1 MNITTK
7 RKSNI
12 ELLRVLCMIC
22 LVAHHFTIHGNL
34 YLNEN
39 IFVQRFSLIFAP
51 LGKMCYVVFMVISS
65 YFLSNANVKSK
76 RFWKVWM
83 EVLFYNILMM
93 LATLVGSGWNGLLSI
108 KMIVGSI
115 LPMLGASHGYAVA
128 YLWLLAFLPFIKIL
142 QEKMNEY
149 FLGNL
154 IFLLFSLEIVS
165 WIIGSFIDYN
175 AGIKSELFFF
185 VLIYYSTLYLKKYDE
200 KLLHVSRKTLF
211 SWGGVCVC
219 IYLIEYLIWYIGVQ
233 NSNHIFQI
241 LLTFINNQRSPLNI
255 LFGYTV
261 FYIFMNI
268 HINYSKVINRMA
280 STTFAI
286 LLIHDSNYFRNLIW
300 NYISRSPIGQHLW
313 RSKIEFIFTYFI
325 IVIGLSGFCCLIDLI
340 RQNTVDKLVMNS
352 HVFTT
357 LCEKTNMNG
366 NAE

>member
-1 MNITTK
+1 MMKNCYMCQEK
-7 RKSNI
+7 R
-12 ELLRVLCMIC
+12 
-22 LVAHHFTIHGNL
+22 
-34 YLNEN
+34 
-39 IFVQRFSLIFAP
+39 
-51 LGKMCYVVFMVISS
+51 
-65 YFLSNANVKSK
+65 YFL
-76 RFWKVWM
+76 
-83 EVLFYNILMM
+83 
-93 LATLVGSGWNGLLSI
+93 
-108 KMIVGSI
+108 
-115 LPMLGASHGYAVA
+115 
-128 YLWLLAFLPFIKIL
+128 
-142 QEKMNEY
+142 
-149 FLGNL
+149 
-154 IFLLFSLEIVS
+154 
-165 WIIGSFIDYN
+165 
-175 AGIKSELFFF
+175 
-185 VLIYYSTLYLKKYDE
+185 
-200 KLLHVSRKTLF
+200 
-211 SWGGVCVC
+211 GGVCVC

-300 NYISRSPIGQHLW
+300 NYILRSPIGQHLW